1 MKNVQLIF
9 NIQVPDHISEQ
20 EVSTRLHQ
28 VIGSILDQEYGLSGN
43 IADPFSSY
51 FEDDDH
57 QIGHA

>member
-43 IADPFSSY
+43 IADPFSSSC
-51 FEDDDH
+51 EDHDH

>member
-9 NIQVPDHISEQ
+9 NIQVPDHVSEQ

-43 IADPFSSY
+43 VADPFSSPL
-51 FEDDDH
+51 EDHDH